1 MYNQEELFMR
11 KKLLCG
17 AIILSLLFANALA
30 AFPNVAITNLDG
42 MERYAKITNLSSRLS
57 ISSNGY
63 ATCACTVTLRP
74 GYNADVT
81 VTLYEMLPSGL
92 SYVDSWNYHGS
103 GITGVNKSNGCYVD
117 HGTYIVITSTYV
129 TDSAGNYVESPSMQS
144 NAVIY

>member
-1 MYNQEELFMR
+1 MR

-17 AIILSLLFANALA
+17 VIIFSLMLANALA
-30 AFPNVAITNLDG
+30 AFPNVVTTDSNG
-42 MERYAKITNLSSRLS
+42 MERYEKITNLSSRLS

-81 VTLYEMLPSGL
+81 VTLYEMLSSGL

-103 GITGVNKSNGCYVD
+103 GITGLNKSNGCYVG

-129 TDSAGNYVESPSMQS
+129 TDSAGNYVESPSKQS
-144 NAVIY
+144 EAVIY